1 MKKFVLVFFISLLI
15 FSCSSSKTSLK
26 KCNDSRFEQL
36 DSLARA
42 NQVLNYKINIPKNWK
57 KSKTSNGDWY
67 FLEDE
72 FIDSLGYYTRKAN
85 IYISLNKIKEE
96 CYNQEYS
103 NKDFLNYFLDY
114 RSKWFNNKDFKY
126 QLLKSNHKRYGE
138 IYILKYDEKV
148 SVNKTYV
155 RSFFLFFHQN
165 KGYAIQYVAEPKYY
179 DMYLPELEKMINSFK
194 IIED

>member
-1 MKKFVLVFFISLLI
+1 MKKFILVFFISLSI

-26 KCNDSRFEQL
+26 KCNDYRFEQL

-57 KSKTSNGDWY
+57 KSKTSDGDWY

-72 FIDSLGYYTRKAN
+72 FIDSLGYYTRKAD
-85 IYISLNKIKEE
+85 IYISLNKIKNE
-96 CYNQEYS
+96 CNNQEYS
-103 NKDFLNYFLDY
+103 SKDFLNYFIDY
-114 RSKWFNNKDFKY
+114 RSLWFNNKSFKY
-126 QLLKSNHKRYGE
+126 QLSKSDHKRYGE
-138 IYILKYDEKV
+138 FYTLKYVEKV
-148 SVNKTYV
+148 TDKKSYV

-179 DMYLPELEKMINSFK
+179 DLYLPEVEKMINSFE
-194 IIED
+194 INED